1 MLGQGGIWQAKVNG
15 VGQECPTHTPFR
27 TWTVLMV
34 IRHRQRVT
42 KNESILT
49 MTPEALA
56 RTVEDFLAGA
66 RDAVVLDDGAA
77 VFDLA
82 QAKYSISGEHN
93 KCLLHLWS
101 AERNL
106 VRRVLDVEIK
116 HEVLRL
122 AVQRLGQTRPGKLE
136 ICRQR
141 DRRTPTAKRAAR
153 LAYQRSLQRTLE
165 RRFPAWV
172 ASRLT
177 TSADLERSFGPVYAR
192 GLLRRGQ
199 SGFAVLGVNPQ
210 ETQASIDAALTF
222 GILWLEA
229 CRLAQAGKV
238 VVEGLKLFLPAGTSA
253 LTRERMAHLHPGAAK
268 WQLYE
273 LEDHEQNLKEI
284 EVSDGG
290 NVRTRLVH
298 WTDQVEAAERF
309 AEAIGR
315 VRELMPEAEM
325 AVISAAEIAFRCRG
339 LEFAK
344 ARMAHHLGSL
354 RSTPE
359 IVFGVGADERVL
371 SEQNA
376 AVFRRLVHSVGEV
389 RHAAGPRDHALW
401 RLHPERWLESLVVQ
415 DVSQVDE
422 RLDASELY
430 SQVPAFSA
438 SDRAM
443 IDVLTA
449 TREGRLAVVE
459 LKADEDIHLP
469 LQGLD
474 YWSRVA
480 WHHARG
486 EFQRFGYFP
495 RRELSRERPLLFL
508 VAPALHVHPATD
520 TLLHYISPEVD
531 WVVVGIDERWRDG
544 VRAVFRKR
552 PRDMEL
558 KRDRRSRDCA

>member
-1 MLGQGGIWQAKVNG
+1 MTALQSS
-15 VGQECPTHTPFR
+15 
-27 TWTVLMV
+27 TWP
-34 IRHRQRVT
+34 
-42 KNESILT
+42 K
-49 MTPEALA
+49 
-56 RTVEDFLAGA
+56 
-66 RDAVVLDDGAA
+66 
-77 VFDLA
+77 
-82 QAKYSISGEHN
+82 AKYSISGERN

-101 AERNL
+101 SERNL

-141 DRRTPTAKRAAR
+141 DRRTPTAKRVAR

-165 RRFPAWV
+165 RRFCAYV

-177 TSADLERSFGPVYAR
+177 TSADLERSFGPIYAR
-192 GLLRRGQ
+192 GLLHRGQ
-199 SGFAVLGVNPQ
+199 SGFAVLGVNPH

-222 GILWLEA
+222 GILWLDV
-229 CRLAQAGKV
+229 CRLAQARKI

-253 LTRERMAHLHPGAAK
+253 LTRERMAHLHRDAAK

-273 LEDHEQNLKEI
+273 LEDREDHLKEI

-290 NVRTRLVH
+290 KIRTRLVH
-298 WTDQVEAAERF
+298 WTDEAAAGERF

-325 AVISAAEIAFRCRG
+325 AVISPAEIAFRCHG

-344 ARMAHHLGSL
+344 ARLAHHLGSL

-371 SEQNA
+371 GEQNA
-376 AVFRRLVHSVGEV
+376 DVFRRLVHSVGEV
-389 RHAAGPRDHALW
+389 RHAEGPRDHALW

-415 DVSQVDE
+415 DVTEADE
-422 RLDASELY
+422 RLDATSLY

-443 IDVLTA
+443 IDVLTT
-449 TREGRLAVVE
+449 TRDGRLAVVE

-486 EFQRFGYFP
+486 EFQRFGYSSG
-495 RRELSRERPLLFL
+495 RELSPDWPLLFL
-508 VAPALHVHPATD
+508 VAPALHMHPATN
-520 TLLHYISPEVD
+520 TLLHYVSPEIE

-558 KRDRRSRDCA
+558 KLDPRSLDPISRDCA